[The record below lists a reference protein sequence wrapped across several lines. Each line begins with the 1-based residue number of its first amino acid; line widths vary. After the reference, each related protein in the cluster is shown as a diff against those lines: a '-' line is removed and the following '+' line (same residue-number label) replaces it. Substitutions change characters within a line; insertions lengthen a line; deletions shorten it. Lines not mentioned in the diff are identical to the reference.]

1 MQQRPNRVPGQR
13 PRELLAAIHAG
24 CVDLGVEPGR
34 NLAGSGQEPEES
46 SEVTHHMLEGRTR
59 LAGADGT
66 QEGVEIPAVER
77 GESRRVGLVADV
89 GQELA
94 RRAVMV
100 GDGRRREPPDLLQ
113 MGPVDGDSL
122 LDAGQR
128 GRRIQRQL
136 GLAVPRQLP
145 HQDRQIGVLLGIRG
159 STGPQSRSRQARQ
172 GLQAALL

>member
-1 MQQRPNRVPGQR
+1 MSQGQG

-24 CVDLGVEPGR
+24 RVDLGVEPGR
-34 NLAGSGQEPEES
+34 NLAGRGQEPEEGP
-46 SEVTHHMLEGRTR
+46 EVAHYMLEGRPR
-59 LAGADGT
+59 LAGADGA
-66 QEGVEIPAVER
+66 QEGLEIPAVER
-77 GESRRVGLVADV
+77 GKPRRVGLVADV

-100 GDGRRREPPDLLQ
+100 GDGRRRESTDPQ
-113 MGPVDGDSL
+113 QIGPVAGDSL

-128 GRRIQRQL
+128 GQRIQRQL

-159 STGPQSRSRQARQ
+159 STGPQSCSRQARQ
-172 GLQAALL
+172 GSHAVLL